1 MSLIV
6 LLEPELRR
14 VDHLGSSGEQ
24 YVEGVRAVHAA
35 ASDPSGAGGPG
46 DHTLCGADT
55 RRMQTVD
62 YRPTAP
68 GSPWYPP
75 KWDGTGR
82 VCRDCDRAVRS
93 A

>member
-6 LLEPELRR
+6 LLEPELQR
-14 VDHLGSSGEQ
+14 VAHLGSGGEE

-35 ASDPSGAGGPG
+35 ASDPAVPGDPG

-62 YRPTAP
+62 FRPAAP
-68 GSPWYPP
+68 GSSWYPP
-75 KWDGTGR
+75 KWQGSGK
-82 VCRDCDRAVRS
+82 VCPNCDRAVHS